1 MQSLSVSNYSQIPT
15 IFAIITVNVED
26 FILLLKLV
34 KCVEVNLVA
43 TILRTMSWYS
53 LHPLLETD

>member
-15 IFAIITVNVED
+15 IFAIITVNVGD
-26 FILLLKLV
+26 FILLLKRV
-34 KCVEVNLVA
+34 KYVEVNLVA